1 MCKLAKLMTTQNEMF
16 KEGSMSISAER
27 MTNAPVYY
35 ALIQVKFTPVA
46 AMAKYVPEI
55 QDALR
60 VEGFPLFEV
69 DNTTRLKFEIK
80 NPNEPPVHSFENVAE
95 WLMVS
100 ADKRSGF
107 ILGHDF
113 ITFHTT
119 SYDTHEPFISASLL
133 GLSKVLEFAKP
144 SFISRIGLRYLDAV
158 LPEGDEVVEQYLA
171 KELHDVDFG
180 LTPVQSIQEAV
191 YQTSIGPSTPNSF
204 LVTRVHKMN
213 GQLGF
218 PPDMVPRG
226 LHPLDRFSN
235 TPAKLHGIIDT
246 DHYAEGTIPTDIQQ
260 IEKSMISLHS
270 KIKEAFENMVTGF
283 ALSKWQ

>member
-1 MCKLAKLMTTQNEMF
+1 
-16 KEGSMSISAER
+16 MSISAER
-27 MTNAPVYY
+27 MANAPVYY
-35 ALIQVKFTPVA
+35 ALVQIKFTPVA

-60 VEGFPLFEV
+60 VEGFPLFDV
-69 DNTTRLKFEIK
+69 DNTTRLKFEVK
-80 NPNEPPVHSFENVAE
+80 NPNEPPVHSFESVAE

-113 ITFHTT
+113 ITYHTT
-119 SYDTHEPFISASLL
+119 GYDTHEPFISASLL
-133 GLSKVLEFAKP
+133 GLRKVLEIAKP

-158 LPEGDEVVEQYLA
+158 LPEDDEVVDQYLA
-171 KELHDVDFG
+171 KELHGVEFG
-180 LTPVQSIQEAV
+180 IKPLQSIHEAV
-191 YQTSIGPSTPNSF
+191 YQTSIGQSTPNSF
-204 LVTRVHKMN
+204 LVTRIHKMH

-226 LHPLDRFSN
+226 LHPLERFSN

-246 DHYAEGTIPTDIQQ
+246 DHYVEGNMQADIQQ

-270 KIKEAFENMVTGF
+270 KIKEAFENIVTDF
-283 ALSKWQ
+283 ALSKWK